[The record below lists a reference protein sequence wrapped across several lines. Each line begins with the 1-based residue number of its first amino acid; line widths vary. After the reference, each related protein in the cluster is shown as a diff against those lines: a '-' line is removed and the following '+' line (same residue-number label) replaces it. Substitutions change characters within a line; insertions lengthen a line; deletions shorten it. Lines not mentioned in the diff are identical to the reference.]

1 MSITEA
7 PQDHVPV
14 MLAEI
19 LEQARPVFDENG
31 AAKLKYLDGTLGR
44 GGHLERI
51 LGMDP
56 RVIGWGCDR
65 DPQALEAVSARLQSL
80 VGAGRLHVAHRNFM
94 VDPLREEFGEFDLVL
109 LDLGVSSPQ
118 LDRAERGFSFYHE
131 GPLDMRMDPTK
142 GFTAADI
149 LAEYSEED
157 LNYLFREYGEIRSPY
172 RVTRAI
178 VHDRKTTP
186 FTTTRQLAGLIER
199 VQGWAKKGFHP
210 ATPFFLALRLK
221 VNAEIDELER
231 GLKAMIEAL
240 APGGRLLVIT
250 FHSLEDRIAKNV
262 LRDSELG
269 EPVFKKVIVP
279 TDEEIARNPRA
290 RSAKLRVFQKHRPSS

>member
-1 MSITEA
+1 M
-7 PQDHVPV
+7 
-14 MLAEI
+14 MLDEI
-19 LEQARPVFDENG
+19 LEQSQPVFAGERADRF
-31 AAKLKYLDGTLGR
+31 KYLDGTLGR

-51 LGMDP
+51 LAMDP

-65 DPQALEAVSARLQSL
+65 DPQALEAVGARLGAL
-80 VGAGRLHVAHRNFM
+80 VAGGRLHLAHRNFM
-94 VDPLREEFGEFDLVL
+94 VDPVATEFGAFDLIL

-118 LDRAERGFSFYHE
+118 LDRAERGFSFYHD

-149 LAEYSEED
+149 LAEYSEDD

-172 RVTRAI
+172 RVTRAL
-178 VHDRKTTP
+178 VHDRKAAP

-221 VNAEIDELER
+221 VNGEIDELER
-231 GLKAMIEAL
+231 GLVAMIEAL

-262 LRDSELG
+262 LRASALG

-279 TDEEIARNPRA
+279 SDAEIARNPRA
-290 RSAKLRVFQKHRPSS
+290 RSAKLRVFEKHRPSS